1 MRLNPFVYISE
12 TDIRFYLLVLIGII
26 IPSLWA
32 SLFGIAIFSLIGGA
46 GIISLFQRLLIVVPI
61 VSFIPLLIYWNYKR
75 YPRKIIKESELTE
88 FDKKRYSDHF
98 EYIGK
103 LYGKY
108 LSTVKRPTLMYR
120 FTTNPLELPFTFG
133 TKEHMYVSIP
143 SGLIQMFRK
152 YLFSWDNIPG
162 NDSEKLLRF
171 LRDDLNIGWAE
182 NAEIRKSD
190 DSIHIIKD
198 KNSAEITID
207 ERKEKAILKIGDDRS
222 HDLQVKKEKGELN
235 IYFQKNI
242 GGFKSI
248 FLHEMGHIANRDVEK
263 TYLADSTWKSL
274 FLTLSIPLGFVLL
287 YVIIDYIILRINPGI
302 YGDVTIRFI
311 LYFLIFG
318 GIIYVLRKQIIR
330 LREFYADA
338 KALEWEESP
347 EEIVKTLEKFSGE
360 FKPKIEPNLRRKWI
374 SMAKRIIPKLVEEA
388 REKIWILTKF
398 HPKVNE
404 RIQVLKNNS
413 SLFVPSLWVA
423 FAIGFFY
430 DLIEAGSV
438 LFKSLIFSDTFWAAV
453 AENVGYQ
460 PLLLDIGFRAL
471 ISIFIFSI
479 LMLAVSSSFH
489 KSILKDVFI
498 DNTKYFSTATI
509 LNAVKFSLAFSL
521 GWVANTTI
529 LLSTFFSFYE
539 INFVMWL
546 LLNIPTHWI
555 LHAVY
560 FSIALVF
567 LIIFASMLMRRSF
580 SKKEAKKNFLI
591 ITILS
596 SFLYIINRFV
606 AIEILDNM
614 LLLIVFFLIFSVL
627 AYIFIKIKDRRLC
640 CPNCNNKISN
650 LSGLKLNCP
659 NCHHNL
665 YSWAIYSFS

>member
-1 MRLNPFVYISE
+1 MRAEKIRLNPFVYISE
-12 TDIRFYLLVLIGII
+12 TVIRFYSLVLICILT
-26 IPSLWA
+26 PSQWA
-32 SLFGIAIFSLIGGA
+32 LVFVISFSIVGGA
-46 GIISLFQRLLIVVPI
+46 EITLFQRLLIVVLI
-61 VSFIPLLIYWNYKR
+61 VSFIPILIYCSYRRFQN
-75 YPRKIIKESELTE
+75 KIIKESKLRE
-88 FDKKRYSDHF
+88 FDKKKFPDHF
-98 EYIGK
+98 EYIEK
-103 LYGKY
+103 LLGEY
-108 LSTVKRPTLMYR
+108 LSSEKKPTLMYQP
-120 FTTNPLELPFTFG
+120 FDTSQSAFTFG
-133 TKEHMYVSIP
+133 IKNHVYISI
-143 SGLIQMFRK
+143 SGGLIKKFRK
-152 YLFSWDNIPG
+152 NI
-162 NDSEKLLRF
+162 D
-171 LRDDLNIGWAE
+171 
-182 NAEIRKSD
+182 
-190 DSIHIIKD
+190 
-198 KNSAEITID
+198 
-207 ERKEKAILKIGDDRS
+207 
-222 HDLQVKKEKGELN
+222 
-235 IYFQKNI
+235 
-242 GGFKSI
+242 GFKSI

-360 FKPKIEPNLRRKWI
+360 FKPKIEQNLRRKWI

-659 NCHHNL
+659 NCHHDL
-665 YSWAIYSFS
+665 YSWAVYSFSMNSVS